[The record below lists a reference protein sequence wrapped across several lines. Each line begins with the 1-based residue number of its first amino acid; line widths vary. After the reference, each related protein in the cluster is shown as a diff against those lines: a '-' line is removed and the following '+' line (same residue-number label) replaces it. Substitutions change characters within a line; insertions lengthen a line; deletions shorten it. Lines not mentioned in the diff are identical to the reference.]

1 MGIGRFLSMSNGMLH
16 LFLSELFIFFQNF
29 LFPVLTK
36 KKDFDYN
43 FINLRK

>member
-16 LFLSELFIFFQNF
+16 LFLSELFIFFSKF
-29 LFPVLTK
+29 SLSRLDK

-43 FINLRK
+43 FINLR